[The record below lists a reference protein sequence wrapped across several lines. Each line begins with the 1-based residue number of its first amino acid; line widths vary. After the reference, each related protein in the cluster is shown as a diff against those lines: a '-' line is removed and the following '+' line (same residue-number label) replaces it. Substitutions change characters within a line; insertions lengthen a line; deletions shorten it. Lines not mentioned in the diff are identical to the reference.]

1 MAAEWKLPTSS
12 VVVCAFTT
20 DRLDDLTRCLDAV
33 ESQHHAADEVVVVI
47 DHNPALLAA
56 LGTLGSSRAITI
68 VPSSG
73 HPGLSG
79 ARNTGIEVATK
90 DVVVFL
96 DDDAV
101 PDATWLEELLQ
112 PFRDHEVVAVGG
124 RVDPAWPTERPWW
137 FPPHLD
143 WTVGCSIPTMPSEGG
158 PIRNVF
164 GASAAFRRAALH
176 LVGGFDISLGRVGR
190 NGAGCEE
197 TDVCIR
203 LRQQDAGATILYAPK
218 SVVRHRVTPDRAT
231 VRHVLRRCL
240 AEGRSKALLFK
251 RVGPAATGAERR
263 YALHMIRQLFRDAVG
278 GFRDPRRFG
287 RVFVLVCG
295 WGCATAGYAR
305 GRFTAAA

>member
-1 MAAEWKLPTSS
+1 MTPVATLPTSS
-12 VVVCAFTT
+12 VIVCAFSA
-20 DRLDDLTRCLDAV
+20 DRLDDLTRCLGAV
-33 ESQHHAADEVVVVI
+33 ETQQHRADEVIVVI
-47 DHNPALLAA
+47 DHNPELLGELTARR
-56 LGTLGSSRAITI
+56 GSQSIRI
-68 VPSSG
+68 VPSAG
-73 HPGLSG
+73 QRGLSG
-79 ARNTGIEVATK
+79 ARNTGVEIATK

-101 PDATWLEELLQ
+101 PDPSWLAELLE
-112 PFRDHEVVAVGG
+112 PFHDSEVVAVGG
-124 RVDPAWPTERPWW
+124 RIDPAWPDERPWW

-143 WTVGCSIPTMPSEGG
+143 WTIGCSIPSMPADGG

-176 LVGGFDISLGRVGR
+176 LVGGFNSSLGRVGR

-203 LRQQDAGATILYAPK
+203 LRQQDAGSVILYAPR
-218 SVVRHRVTPDRAT
+218 SVVRHRVTADRAT

-240 AEGRSKALLFK
+240 AEGRSKALLSK
-251 RVGPAATGAERR
+251 RVGATATQAERT
-263 YALHMIRQLFRDAVG
+263 YALQMMRQLARDAFG

-287 RVFVLVCG
+287 RAVVLICG

-305 GRFTAAA
+305 GRWSATA